1 VKIRGKKIMKQTVKV
16 ILLIALGLF
25 LLSRL
30 LNGTLSF
37 YIHPRFNVLTL
48 LTAVGLTALGL
59 GYAIQQ
65 RRQAAHAHK
74 EGHDHEHDETHS
86 HDVSWAGL
94 LLLAL
99 PVLLGLLVE
108 PRPLGAS
115 ALQNREINFGNDVS
129 LVSANAPEGSE
140 LSVIPNAGER
150 NILDWLYLFQRST
163 EPTTFNGEEV
173 HVVGFVYQDDRFT
186 NTQFMVSRFT
196 VSCCV
201 ADAAPIGLIVEWPD
215 TAVLPPD
222 SWVEVSGTLQARSF
236 NGVEM
241 PVLIAKSVVPTET
254 PAQPY
259 LYQ

>member
-1 VKIRGKKIMKQTVKV
+1 MKQTIKN
-16 ILLIALGLF
+16 ILLIALGIF

-48 LTAVGLTALGL
+48 LTAVGLTTLGI

-65 RRQAAHAHK
+65 RRAAAHARAHSND
-74 EGHDHEHDETHS
+74 HDHEHEHAHIHS

-94 LLLAL
+94 FLLSL
-99 PVLLGLLVE
+99 PVVLGLLVE

-115 ALQNREINFGNDVS
+115 ALQNREINIGTDVS
-129 LVSANAPEGSE
+129 LTSASAPEGSE
-140 LSVIPNAGER
+140 LSIVANAGER

-163 EPTTFNGEEV
+163 DPTSFNGEEA
-173 HVVGFVYQDDRFT
+173 HVIGFVYRDDRFT
-186 NTQFMVSRFT
+186 DTQFMVSRFT

-215 TAVLPPD
+215 TAVLTSD
-222 SWVEVSGTLQARSF
+222 SWVEVSGTIQARTF
-236 NGVEM
+236 NGIEI
-241 PVLIAKSVVPTET
+241 PVLVADSVLPTET
-254 PAQPY
+254 PSQPY

>member
-1 VKIRGKKIMKQTVKV
+1 MKQTVKV
-16 ILLIALGLF
+16 ILLIALGIF

-48 LTAVGLTALGL
+48 LTAVGLTALGI

-65 RRQAAHAHK
+65 RRQPAHVHDND
-74 EGHDHEHDETHS
+74 HDHEHSHS

-99 PVLLGLLVE
+99 PVVLGLLVE

-115 ALQNREINFGNDVS
+115 ALQNREINIGNDVS

-140 LSVIPNAGER
+140 LSVIANAGER
-150 NILDWLYLFQRST
+150 NILDWLYLFQRSNN
-163 EPTTFNGEEV
+163 PNNFNGEDA
-173 HVVGFVYQDDRFT
+173 HVVGFVYRDERFAD
-186 NTQFMVSRFT
+186 TQFMVSRFT

-215 TAVLPPD
+215 TAVLTPD
-222 SWVEVSGTLQARSF
+222 SWVEVTGTLQAGTF

-241 PVLIAKSVVPTET
+241 PVLVANSVTPTET

>member
-1 VKIRGKKIMKQTVKV
+1 MMKQTIKV
-16 ILLIALGLF
+16 ILLIALGIF

-48 LTAVGLTALGL
+48 LTAVALIGLGI

-65 RRQAAHAHK
+65 RRQTAHGHHQQAD
-74 EGHDHEHDETHS
+74 HDHEHGHS
-86 HDVSWAGL
+86 HDVAWAGL

-99 PVLLGLLVE
+99 PVVLGLLVE
-108 PRPLGAS
+108 PRPLGAT
-115 ALQNREINFGNDVS
+115 ALQNREINIGNAP
-129 LVSANAPEGSE
+129 LASANAPEGSQ
-140 LSVIPNAGER
+140 LSVIANAGER
-150 NILDWLYLFQRST
+150 NIMDWLTMFQRSG
-163 EPTTFNGEEV
+163 EPTAFAGEEA
-173 HVVGFVYQDDRFT
+173 HVIGFVYRDDRFADS
-186 NTQFMVSRFT
+186 QFMVSRFT

-215 TAVLPPD
+215 TAVLTPD
-222 SWVEVSGTLQARSF
+222 SWVEVSGTIQAGTF

-241 PVLIAKSVVPTET
+241 PVLVADSVTPTET
-254 PAQPY
+254 PSQPY

>member
-1 VKIRGKKIMKQTVKV
+1 MKQTVKV

-48 LTAVGLTALGL
+48 LTAVGLTVLGV

-65 RRQAAHAHK
+65 RRQAAHVHEDDHK
-74 EGHDHEHDETHS
+74 HDHDHEHS

-99 PVLLGLLVE
+99 PVVLGLLVE

-115 ALQNREINFGNDVS
+115 ALQNREINIGNDGS

-140 LSVIPNAGER
+140 LSVIANAGDR
-150 NILDWLYLFQRST
+150 NILDWLYLFQRNT
-163 EPTTFNGEEV
+163 DPANFDGEEV
-173 HVVGFVYQDDRFT
+173 HVVGFVYRDARFT
-186 NTQFMVSRFT
+186 DTQFMVSRFT

-215 TAVLPPD
+215 TAVLTSD
-222 SWVEVSGTLQARSF
+222 SWVEVSGTLQTQTF
-236 NGVEM
+236 NGVAM
-241 PVLIAKSVVPTET
+241 PVLIANSVSPTET
-254 PAQPY
+254 PSQPY

>member
-1 VKIRGKKIMKQTVKV
+1 MKQTIKN
-16 ILLIALGLF
+16 ILLIALGIF

-48 LTAVGLTALGL
+48 ITAVGLAALGI

-65 RRQAAHAHK
+65 YRQSVHARQHSSGHEPDHAH
-74 EGHDHEHDETHS
+74 EHAHVHS

-94 LLLAL
+94 FLLAL
-99 PVLLGLLVE
+99 PVVLGLLVE

-115 ALQNREINFGNDVS
+115 ALQNREINLGNDVS
-129 LVSANAPEGSE
+129 LASASAPQGSE
-140 LSVIPNAGER
+140 LSVIANAGER

-163 EPTTFNGEEV
+163 DPASFNGEEA
-173 HVVGFVYQDDRFT
+173 HVIGFVYRDDRFAD
-186 NTQFMVSRFT
+186 TQFMVSRFT

-215 TAVLPPD
+215 TAVLTAD
-222 SWVEVSGTLQARSF
+222 SWVEVTGTLQARTF

-241 PVLIAKSVVPTET
+241 PVLVANSVSPTET
-254 PAQPY
+254 PSQPY

>member
-1 VKIRGKKIMKQTVKV
+1 MKQTVKV

-37 YIHPRFNVLTL
+37 YIHPRFNVLIL
-48 LTAVGLTALGL
+48 FTAVGLTALGIC
-59 GYAIQQ
+59 YAIQQ
-65 RRQAAHAHK
+65 RRQSAHVHDD
-74 EGHDHEHDETHS
+74 DHEHEHAHEHAHS

-115 ALQNREINFGNDVS
+115 ALQNREINLGG
-129 LVSANAPEGSE
+129 SALASSSAPEGSE
-140 LSVIPNAGER
+140 LSVIANAGER
-150 NILDWLYLFQRST
+150 NILDWLYLFQRSSD
-163 EPTTFNGEEV
+163 PASFNGEEA
-173 HVVGFVYQDDRFT
+173 HVIGFVYRDERFADS
-186 NTQFMVSRFT
+186 QFMVSRFT
-196 VSCCV
+196 VNCCV

-215 TAVLPPD
+215 TAVLTPD
-222 SWVEVSGTLQARSF
+222 SWVEVTGTLQVGTF
-236 NGVEM
+236 NGVKM
-241 PVLIAKSVVPTET
+241 SVLVAYSVTPTET
-254 PAQPY
+254 PSQPY

>member
-1 VKIRGKKIMKQTVKV
+1 MKQTVKV

-48 LTAVGLTALGL
+48 LTAVCLTALGV
-59 GYAIQQ
+59 GFAVQQ
-65 RRQAAHAHK
+65 WRQAAH
-74 EGHDHEHDETHS
+74 DPEHPIHS

-94 LLLAL
+94 FLLAL
-99 PVLLGLLVE
+99 PVVLGLLVE

-115 ALQNREINFGNDVS
+115 ALQNREINIGNDGS
-129 LVSANAPEGSE
+129 LVSTSAPESSE
-140 LSVIPNAGER
+140 LSIIANAGER
-150 NILDWLYLFQRST
+150 NILDWLYLFQRSA
-163 EPTTFNGEEV
+163 EPGTFDGEEA
-173 HVVGFVYQDDRFT
+173 HVIGFVYRDGRFADS
-186 NTQFMVSRFT
+186 QFMVSRFT

-201 ADAAPIGLIVEWPD
+201 ADAAPIGLIVQWAD

-241 PVLIAKSVVPTET
+241 PVLIANSVSPTET
-254 PAQPY
+254 PKQPY

>member
-1 VKIRGKKIMKQTVKV
+1 MKQTIKFL
-16 ILLIALGLF
+16 LLIALGLF

-65 RRQAAHAHK
+65 RRDAAYAREHSDDHD
-74 EGHDHEHDETHS
+74 HDHEPTHS

-94 LLLAL
+94 FLLAL
-99 PVLLGLLVE
+99 PVVLGLLVE

-115 ALQNREINFGNDVS
+115 ALQNREINIGSDVA
-129 LVSANAPEGSE
+129 LASASAPDGSE
-140 LSVIPNAGER
+140 LSVIAAAGER
-150 NILDWLYLFQRST
+150 NILDWLYLFQRSAD
-163 EPTTFNGEEV
+163 PASFDGEEA
-173 HVVGFVYQDDRFT
+173 HVIGFVYRDDRFADA
-186 NTQFMVSRFT
+186 QFMVSRFT

-215 TAVLPPD
+215 SAVLTPD
-222 SWVEVSGTLQARSF
+222 SWVEVSGTIQARTF
-236 NGVEM
+236 NGIEM
-241 PVLIAKSVVPTET
+241 PVLVANSVAPTET
-254 PAQPY
+254 PSQPY

>member
-1 VKIRGKKIMKQTVKV
+1 MKQTIKV
-16 ILLIALGLF
+16 ILLIALGIF

-37 YIHPRFNVLTL
+37 YIHPRFNVLIL
-48 LTAVGLTALGL
+48 LTAVGLTALGI

-65 RRQAAHAHK
+65 RRESAHVHD
-74 EGHDHEHDETHS
+74 EDHEHEHAHEHAHS
-86 HDVSWAGL
+86 HDVSWVGL

-108 PRPLGAS
+108 PRPLGAA
-115 ALQNREINFGNDVS
+115 ALQNREINVS
-129 LVSANAPEGSE
+129 GSALTSSSAPEGSD
-140 LSVIPNAGER
+140 LSVIANAGER

-163 EPTTFNGEEV
+163 DPASFNGEEA
-173 HVVGFVYQDDRFT
+173 HVVGFVYRDDRFAD
-186 NTQFMVSRFT
+186 TQFMVSRFT

-215 TAVLPPD
+215 TAVLPSD
-222 SWVEVSGTLQARSF
+222 SWVEVSGTLQAGTF

-241 PVLIAKSVVPTET
+241 PVLVADSVTPTET
-254 PAQPY
+254 PSQPY

>member
-1 VKIRGKKIMKQTVKV
+1 MKQTVKV

-37 YIHPRFNVLTL
+37 YIHPRFNVLIL
-48 LTAVGLTALGL
+48 FTAVGLTLLGI

-65 RRQAAHAHK
+65 RRQAAHMH
-74 EGHDHEHDETHS
+74 EHDHEHDHAHS

-99 PVLLGLLVE
+99 PVVLGLLVE

-115 ALQNREINFGNDVS
+115 ALQNREINVGNGS
-129 LVSANAPEGSE
+129 LVSASAPDGSE
-140 LSVIPNAGER
+140 LNIIANAGER

-163 EPTTFNGEEV
+163 NPASFNGEEA
-173 HVVGFVYQDDRFT
+173 HVVGFVYRDERFGD
-186 NTQFMVSRFT
+186 TQFMVSRFT
-196 VSCCV
+196 ISCCV
-201 ADAAPIGLIVEWPD
+201 ADAAPIGLIVEWPE
-215 TAVLPPD
+215 TAVLTAD
-222 SWVEVSGTLQARSF
+222 KWVEISGTLRAGSF
-236 NGVEM
+236 NGVAM
-241 PVLIAKSVVPTET
+241 PVLVAESVTPTEA
-254 PAQPY
+254 PSQPY

>member
-1 VKIRGKKIMKQTVKV
+1 MKQTIKV
-16 ILLIALGLF
+16 VLLIALGIF

-48 LTAVGLTALGL
+48 LTAVGLMGLGL
-59 GYAIQQ
+59 AYAIQQ
-65 RRQAAHAHK
+65 RRQSAHEHD
-74 EGHDHEHDETHS
+74 HDHEHEHEHVHS

-94 LLLAL
+94 LLLAI

-115 ALQNREINFGNDVS
+115 ALQNREINIGRDVS

-140 LSVIPNAGER
+140 MSVIANAGER
-150 NILDWLYLFQRST
+150 NILDWLYLFQRSS
-163 EPTTFNGEEV
+163 EPTAFNGEEA
-173 HVVGFVYQDDRFT
+173 HVVGFVYQDERFT
-186 NTQFMVSRFT
+186 ETQFMVSRFT

-215 TAVLPPD
+215 TAVLTPD
-222 SWVEVSGTLQARSF
+222 SWVEVTGTIQARTF
-236 NGVEM
+236 NGVQM
-241 PVLIAKSVVPTET
+241 PVLVADSVAPTET
-254 PAQPY
+254 PSQPY

>member
-1 VKIRGKKIMKQTVKV
+1 MKQTVKN

-37 YIHPRFNVLTL
+37 YIHPRFNVLIL
-48 LTAVGLTALGL
+48 LTAVGLTLLGI

-65 RRQAAHAHK
+65 RRQAAHVH
-74 EGHDHEHDETHS
+74 EPEDEHDHEHEHAHS
-86 HDVSWAGL
+86 HDVSWVGL
-94 LLLAL
+94 VLLAL
-99 PVLLGLLVE
+99 PVVLELLVE

-115 ALQNREINFGNDVS
+115 ALQNRDINVGGGS
-129 LVSANAPEGSE
+129 LVSSSAPEGSE
-140 LSVIPNAGER
+140 LNIIANAGER

-163 EPTTFNGEEV
+163 NPASFNGEEA
-173 HVVGFVYQDDRFT
+173 HVVGFVYRDERFGD
-186 NTQFMVSRFT
+186 TQFMVSRFT

-215 TAVLPPD
+215 TAVLTPD
-222 SWVEVSGTLQARSF
+222 SWVEVSGTLQAGSF

-241 PVLIAKSVVPTET
+241 PVLVADKVAPTET
-254 PAQPY
+254 PSQPY

>member
-1 VKIRGKKIMKQTVKV
+1 MKQTIKN
-16 ILLIALGLF
+16 ILLIALGIF

-48 LTAVGLTALGL
+48 ITAVGLAALGI

-65 RRQAAHAHK
+65 YRQSAHARQHSS
-74 EGHDHEHDETHS
+74 GHEPDHAHEHAHVHS
-86 HDVSWAGL
+86 HDVSWVGL
-94 LLLAL
+94 FLLSL
-99 PVLLGLLVE
+99 PVVLGLLVE

-115 ALQNREINFGNDVS
+115 ALQNREINIGTDVS
-129 LVSANAPEGSE
+129 LTSANAPAGSE
-140 LSVIPNAGER
+140 LSVIANAGER

-163 EPTTFNGEEV
+163 DPTSFDGEEA
-173 HVVGFVYQDDRFT
+173 HVIGFVYRDDRFT
-186 NTQFMVSRFT
+186 DTQFMVSRFT

-215 TAVLPPD
+215 TAVLTAD
-222 SWVEVSGTLQARSF
+222 SWVEVSGTIQARTF
-236 NGVEM
+236 NGIEI
-241 PVLIAKSVVPTET
+241 PVLVANSVAPTET
-254 PAQPY
+254 PSQPY

>member
-1 VKIRGKKIMKQTVKV
+1 MKQTVKV
-16 ILLIALGLF
+16 VLLIALGIF

-48 LTAVGLTALGL
+48 LTAVGLTALGV

-65 RRQAAHAHK
+65 RRQSAHVHDD
-74 EGHDHEHDETHS
+74 DHEHEHSHS

-99 PVLLGLLVE
+99 PVVLGLLVE

-115 ALQNREINFGNDVS
+115 ALQNREINIGNDVS

-140 LSVIPNAGER
+140 LSVIANAGER
-150 NILDWLYLFQRST
+150 NILDWLYLFQRSNNANN
-163 EPTTFNGEEV
+163 FNGEEA
-173 HVVGFVYQDDRFT
+173 HVVGFVYQDERFAD
-186 NTQFMVSRFT
+186 TQFMVSRFT

-215 TAVLPPD
+215 TAVLPSD
-222 SWVEVSGTLQARSF
+222 SWVEVSGTLQAGTF

-241 PVLIAKSVVPTET
+241 PVLVAESVMPTET

>member
-1 VKIRGKKIMKQTVKV
+1 MKQTVKV

-25 LLSRL
+25 LLSHL

-48 LTAVGLTALGL
+48 LTAVGLTALGV
-59 GYAIQQ
+59 GYAVQQ
-65 RRQAAHAHK
+65 RRQAAHVHDD
-74 EGHDHEHDETHS
+74 DHEHEHEHS

-99 PVLLGLLVE
+99 PVVLGLLVE

-115 ALQNREINFGNDVS
+115 ALQNREINIGNDVS
-129 LVSANAPEGSE
+129 LTSASAPEGSE
-140 LSVIPNAGER
+140 LNVIANAGER
-150 NILDWLYLFQRST
+150 NILDWLYLFQRSSD
-163 EPTTFNGEEV
+163 PASFDGEEA
-173 HVVGFVYQDDRFT
+173 HVIGFVYRDGRFT
-186 NTQFMVSRFT
+186 DTQFMVSRFT

-215 TAVLPPD
+215 TAVLTPD
-222 SWVEVSGTLQARSF
+222 SWVDVSGTLQARTF
-236 NGVEM
+236 NGVTM
-241 PVLIAKSVVPTET
+241 SVLIADSVTPTET
-254 PAQPY
+254 PSQPY

>member
-1 VKIRGKKIMKQTVKV
+1 MKQTVKV
-16 ILLIALGLF
+16 ILLIALGIF

-37 YIHPRFNVLTL
+37 YIHPRFNVLIL
-48 LTAVGLTALGL
+48 LTAVGLTTLGI

-65 RRQAAHAHK
+65 RKHSAHVHDD
-74 EGHDHEHDETHS
+74 DHEHEYEHS

-115 ALQNREINFGNDVS
+115 ALQNREINVGG
-129 LVSANAPEGSE
+129 SALTSSSAPEGSD
-140 LSVIPNAGER
+140 LSVIANAGER
-150 NILDWLYLFQRST
+150 NILDWLYLFQRSSD
-163 EPTTFNGEEV
+163 PASFNGEEA
-173 HVVGFVYQDDRFT
+173 HVVGFVYRDERFAES
-186 NTQFMVSRFT
+186 QFMVSRFT

-201 ADAAPIGLIVEWPD
+201 ADAAPIGLIVEWPE
-215 TAVLPPD
+215 TAVLTAD
-222 SWVEVSGTLQARSF
+222 SWVEVTGTLQVSTF
-236 NGVEM
+236 NGVKM
-241 PVLIAKSVVPTET
+241 PILVADSIAPTET
-254 PAQPY
+254 PSQPY

>member
-1 VKIRGKKIMKQTVKV
+1 MKQTVKV
-16 ILLIALGLF
+16 ILLIALGIF

-48 LTAVGLTALGL
+48 LTAVGLTALGI

-65 RRQAAHAHK
+65 RRQSAHVHDD
-74 EGHDHEHDETHS
+74 DHEHEHEHS

-99 PVLLGLLVE
+99 PVVLGLLVE

-115 ALQNREINFGNDVS
+115 ALQNREINVGGGGS
-129 LVSANAPEGSE
+129 LVSSNAPEGSE
-140 LSVIPNAGER
+140 LSVIANAGER
-150 NILDWLYLFQRST
+150 NILDWLYLFQRS
-163 EPTTFNGEEV
+163 PDPASFNGEEA
-173 HVVGFVYQDDRFT
+173 HVVGFVYHDERFAD
-186 NTQFMVSRFT
+186 TQFMVSRFT

-215 TAVLPPD
+215 TAVLTPD
-222 SWVEVSGTLQARSF
+222 SWVEVTGTLQAGTF

-241 PVLIAKSVVPTET
+241 PVLVAESVLPTET
-254 PAQPY
+254 PSQPY

>member
-1 VKIRGKKIMKQTVKV
+1 MMKQTIKFL
-16 ILLIALGLF
+16 LLIALGLF

-65 RRQAAHAHK
+65 RRDAAHAREHSDDP
-74 EGHDHEHDETHS
+74 DHEHEHTHS

-94 LLLAL
+94 FLLAL
-99 PVLLGLLVE
+99 PVVLGLLVE

-115 ALQNREINFGNDVS
+115 ALQNREINIGTDVS
-129 LVSANAPEGSE
+129 LASASAPDGSE
-140 LSVIPNAGER
+140 LSIVANAGER

-163 EPTTFNGEEV
+163 DPASFDGEEA
-173 HVVGFVYQDDRFT
+173 HIIGFVYRDDRFADA
-186 NTQFMVSRFT
+186 QFMVSRFT

-215 TAVLPPD
+215 SAILTAD
-222 SWVEVSGTLQARSF
+222 SWVEVTGTIQARTF
-236 NGVEM
+236 NGIEM
-241 PVLIAKSVVPTET
+241 PVLIADSVTPTET
-254 PAQPY
+254 PSQPY

>member
-1 VKIRGKKIMKQTVKV
+1 MKQTIKV
-16 ILLIALGLF
+16 LLLIALGLF

-37 YIHPRFNVLTL
+37 YIHPRFNVLTA

-65 RRQAAHAHK
+65 RRAAAHAREHSD
-74 EGHDHEHDETHS
+74 DHEHEHTHS

-94 LLLAL
+94 FLLAL
-99 PVLLGLLVE
+99 PVVLGLLVE

-115 ALQNREINFGNDVS
+115 ALQNREINIGTDVS
-129 LVSANAPEGSE
+129 LASASAPDGSE
-140 LSVIPNAGER
+140 LSVIANAGER
-150 NILDWLYLFQRST
+150 NILDWLYLFQRSAD
-163 EPTTFNGEEV
+163 PTSFDGQEA
-173 HVVGFVYQDDRFT
+173 HVIGFVFRDDRFADA
-186 NTQFMVSRFT
+186 QFMVSRFT

-215 TAVLPPD
+215 TAVLTAD
-222 SWVEVSGTLQARSF
+222 SWVEVTGTIQARTF
-236 NGVEM
+236 NGIEM
-241 PVLIAKSVVPTET
+241 PVLIADRVTPTET
-254 PAQPY
+254 PSQPY

>member
-1 VKIRGKKIMKQTVKV
+1 MKQTIKV
-16 ILLIALGLF
+16 ILLIALGIF

-48 LTAVGLTALGL
+48 LTAVGLTALGV

-65 RRQAAHAHK
+65 RRQSVHVHGDAHDQ
-74 EGHDHEHDETHS
+74 DHEHEHD

-99 PVLLGLLVE
+99 PVVLGLLVE

-115 ALQNREINFGNDVS
+115 ALQNREINVGGGS
-129 LVSANAPEGSE
+129 LISSSAPEGSE
-140 LSVIPNAGER
+140 MSVIANAGER

-163 EPTTFNGEEV
+163 NPAAFDGEEA
-173 HVVGFVYQDDRFT
+173 HVIGFVYRDDRFA

-215 TAVLPPD
+215 TAVLTPD
-222 SWVEVSGTLQARSF
+222 SWVEVTGTLQAGTF

-241 PVLIAKSVVPTET
+241 PVLIADSVTPTET
-254 PAQPY
+254 PSQPY

>member
-1 VKIRGKKIMKQTVKV
+1 MKQTVKV

-48 LTAVGLTALGL
+48 LTAVGLTALGV

-65 RRQAAHAHK
+65 RQQAAHAH
-74 EGHDHEHDETHS
+74 ENEHEHEHSHS

-94 LLLAL
+94 FLLAL
-99 PVLLGLLVE
+99 PVVLGLLVE
-108 PRPLGAS
+108 PRPLGAG
-115 ALQNREINFGNDVS
+115 ALQNREINIGNDTAI
-129 LVSANAPEGSE
+129 VSASAPEGSE
-140 LSVIPNAGER
+140 LSVIANAGER
-150 NILDWLYLFQRST
+150 NILDWMYLFQRSND
-163 EPTTFNGEEV
+163 PGDFAGEEA
-173 HVVGFVYQDDRFT
+173 HVIGFVYRDGRFAD
-186 NTQFMVSRFT
+186 TQFMVSRFT

-215 TAVLPPD
+215 TAVLTPD
-222 SWVEVSGTLQARSF
+222 SWVEVSGTLQSRTF

-241 PVLIAKSVVPTET
+241 PVLIANSVSPTET
-254 PAQPY
+254 PKQPY